1 MHTVQNAVIWNILF
15 YNLLQ
20 TRNRPKVAGEIFGV
34 NYDKRV
40 GWVES
45 SAVMVW

>member
-20 TRNRPKVAGEIFGV
+20 TRNGPKMAGERFGV

-40 GWVES
+40 GSVES
-45 SAVMVW
+45 SAVRVG